1 MTLPNGNYG
10 VKIDKFRLVVQESQH
25 FLEMNTKVGKQ
36 LLSLRIP
43 INSVRW
49 KKEKKKGEKEYA

>member
-10 VKIDKFRLVVQESQH
+10 VKINKFRLVVQEGQH

-43 INSVRW
+43 INSVKW
-49 KKEKKKGEKEYA
+49 KKEKRKEKIYA